1 MITPLSLKPNSNER
15 DTALAMTKQIIFSKS
30 DIRYLIKR
38 LQAVIKLINAK
49 EPHMAVAKLLA
60 DISALKGMLQ

>member
-1 MITPLSLKPNSNER
+1 
-15 DTALAMTKQIIFSKS
+15 MTKQIIFSKS

>member
-1 MITPLSLKPNSNER
+1 
-15 DTALAMTKQIIFSKS
+15 MTEQQYTFTKS

-38 LQAVIKLINAK
+38 LKAVIKLIEAK

-60 DISALKGMLQ
+60 DISALKGMLK